1 MAVPLNSHK
10 LWNPNGS
17 IVANSTQIISG
28 QVHEHHVFRS
38 FFFVLKQFG
47 RQCFVPGCI
56 SGEGPRSCD
65 REAFRVATDLSGQH
79 LWAGPDYFPV
89 AKLEVVHVG
98 RRIDPPQRPIEPE
111 ERTLERNL
119 VPLRQNYLENI
130 SGFNIVLGLLVS
142 LAEILLANVRLRFTE
157 TNLIAISRFLQQ
169 FLRFFYPVF
178 FAVEVVRLAA
188 EMVEHDAVF
197 EESEFYIGETV
208 SFVS

>member
-28 QVHEHHVFRS
+28 QVHEHHVFRT
-38 FFFVLKQFG
+38 FLFVLKQFSG
-47 RQCFVPGCI
+47 QCLVSRRIPSEWPCTSDG
-56 SGEGPRSCD
+56 
-65 REAFRVATDLSGQH
+65 EAFRVATDLSGQH

-98 RRIDPPQRPIEPE
+98 RRIDPPKRPIEPE

-130 SGFNIVLGLLVS
+130 SGFNIVLGLLDS

-157 TNLIAISRFLQQ
+157 TNLTAISRFLQK

-178 FAVEVVRLAA
+178 FAVEVVRFAA
-188 EMVEHDAVF
+188 EMVEHDPVF
-197 EESEFYIGETV
+197 EEAEFYIGETV